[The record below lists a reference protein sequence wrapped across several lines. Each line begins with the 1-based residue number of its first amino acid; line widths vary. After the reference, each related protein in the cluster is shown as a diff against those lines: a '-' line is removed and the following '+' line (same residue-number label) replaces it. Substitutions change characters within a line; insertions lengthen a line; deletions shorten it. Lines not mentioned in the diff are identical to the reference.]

1 MATEEE
7 FVAPSIA
14 AAVDVPE
21 DADDLRGFHFRKLLG
36 NRWTWGIVGG
46 LAVVAT
52 VLTALYAKGVP
63 PELAIVAVL
72 LVSLLVLF
80 AIADSRSA
88 DSFFS
93 AYAEA
98 NGMTLMDGRMRL
110 PEATPLLRKGDDRYA
125 DRLLEGPLAGQ
136 VEGKL
141 ATYTYEEKSYDSDG
155 EDTNKYSY
163 TVAIASVPEC
173 VSLVPEL
180 YCQHKSGLR
189 ALEKFE
195 DVFRG
200 SKKRVKLESEQLD
213 RKYEIFANESQDATW
228 LRRLF
233 SPTFIVWLI
242 ESAPDKFAFE
252 LVDGTLCC
260 YVHGHQENREALDG
274 MRVATAAVA
283 TRLKDEAL
291 E

>member
-7 FVAPSIA
+7 FVAPSLP
-14 AAVDVPE
+14 AAVDVPD
-21 DADDLRGFHFRKLLG
+21 DADDLRGFHFRKLLASG
-36 NRWTWGIVGG
+36 STWVIVGG

-52 VLTALYAKGVP
+52 VLTALYIKGVP

-80 AIADSRSA
+80 LIADSRSA
-88 DSFFS
+88 DSFFG

-125 DRLLEGPLAGQ
+125 DRLLEGPLAGD
-136 VEGKL
+136 VRGKL
-141 ATYTYEEKSYDSDG
+141 ATYTYEEKNQGSNGD
-155 EDTNKYSY
+155 ETNKYRY
-163 TVAIASVPEC
+163 TLAYTEVPEC
-173 VSLVPEL
+173 VALVPEL
-180 YCQHKSGLR
+180 FVQRKVGPK
-189 ALEKFE
+189 ALEKLE

-200 SKKRVKLESEQLD
+200 SKKRVEFESTVFA
-213 RKYEIFANESQDATW
+213 RRYEVFVSEMQDPVSVH
-228 LRRLF
+228 RLF
-233 SPTFIVWLI
+233 SPTFLVYLA
-242 ESAPDKFAFE
+242 EQTPEKFAFE
-252 LVDGTLCC
+252 LVGGKLCC
-260 YVHGHQENREALDG
+260 YVSGHKENREALDA

-283 TRLKDEAL
+283 TRLKDEAT